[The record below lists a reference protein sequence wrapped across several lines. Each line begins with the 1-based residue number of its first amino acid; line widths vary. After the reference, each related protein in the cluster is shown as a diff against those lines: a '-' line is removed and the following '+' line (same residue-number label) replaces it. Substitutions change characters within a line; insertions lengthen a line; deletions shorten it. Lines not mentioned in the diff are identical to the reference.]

1 MSRLPVR
8 IAAAAAGLA
17 LVATAASATAASA
30 TAASA
35 ATPASGSAVIHE
47 SNAFFQQAAQAGIV
61 AVPLPTATA
70 GYDAATGLSASFPV
84 TDGSGSLRDFYG
96 NIKLGGGLLFV
107 DVRTGSAAS
116 FHQLSFSIDNW
127 AVTGVADGTGTTV
140 TLFDPA
146 GNNSVTNSGTTQN
159 LTADSLVL
167 DAAGAQYLDGK
178 LRTTFFTAGQSVG
191 SFAVTFTPAS

>member
-17 LVATAASATAASA
+17 LVATVASAS
-30 TAASA
+30 AASA
-35 ATPASGSAVIHE
+35 APASGSAVIHE

-70 GYDAATGLSASFPV
+70 GYDSATGLSAGFPV
-84 TDGSGSLRDFYG
+84 TGGSGSLRDFYG
-96 NIKLGGGLLFV
+96 NITLGGGLLFV
-107 DVRTGSAAS
+107 DAKTGSAVS

-167 DAAGAQYLDGK
+167 DAAGAQYLDGR
-178 LRTTFFTAGQSVG
+178 LHTTFFTAGQSVG

>member
-17 LVATAASATAASA
+17 LIATAASA

-35 ATPASGSAVIHE
+35 APATGSAVIHE

-70 GYDAATGLSASFPV
+70 GYDATTGLSASFPV
-84 TDGSGSLRDFYG
+84 TDGTGSLRDFYG
-96 NIKLGGGLLFV
+96 NIQLGGGLLFV
-107 DVRTGSAAS
+107 DAKTGSAVS
-116 FHQLSFSIDNW
+116 FHELSFAIDTW
-127 AVTGVADGTGTTV
+127 AVTGVADGTSTTV
-140 TLFDPA
+140 ALFDPA
-146 GNNSVTNSGTTQN
+146 GSNSVTNSGATQN

-167 DAAGAQYLDGK
+167 DAAGAQYLDSK
-178 LRTTFFTAGQSVG
+178 LHTSFFTAGQSVG